1 MKWDRCWI
9 SAFLEGPHMDGWR
22 GGLRVARVV
31 SLRQVAGIPV
41 MPNRSGRKRRLYLA
55 MANCGRGWEAVG
67 VYGTAKKARHEAE
80 RALGEV
86 VA

>member
-1 MKWDRCWI
+1 MRWSGCWI
-9 SAFLEGPHMDGWR
+9 TSFPEGPHMDGWR
-22 GGLRVARVV
+22 SGERAARVV

-41 MPNRSGRKRRLYLA
+41 MPNRSGRKRRLYLS
-55 MANCGRGWEAVG
+55 MANRGRGWEAVG

>member
-9 SAFLEGPHMDGWR
+9 SALLEGPHMDGWR
-22 GGLRVARVV
+22 RGLRVARVV

-55 MANCGRGWEAVG
+55 MANRGRGWEAVG

>member
-41 MPNRSGRKRRLYLA
+41 MRNRSGRKRRLYLA
-55 MANCGRGWEAVG
+55 MANRGRGWEAVG
-67 VYGTAKKARHEAE
+67 VYGTAKKARQEAE